1 MFYSW
6 RRSLRRN
13 ASGRPLGYLPFW
25 SIAWLAHNVEEA
37 KGVRAVGSLEP
48 KRFRLV
54 PDALRQIKSLGV
66 VLDSRSVGR
75 GPASWGASDRTSPK
89 SGSALV
95 AIAGGCR
102 DGPPT

>member
-1 MFYSW
+1 MSYSW
-6 RRSLRRN
+6 SRSRRRN
-13 ASGRPLGYLPFW
+13 APGRAVRVLPFW
-25 SIAWLAHNVEEA
+25 SIALLAHNVKEA

-48 KRFRLV
+48 RRFRLV
-54 PDALRQIKSLGV
+54 PDASRQIKSLGV

-75 GPASWGASDRTSPK
+75 RPASWGASRTSPK
-89 SGSALV
+89 NGSALV